1 WIQMWVELPDAR
13 VRERMQTFIDTYWA
27 EQRKAGRFERP
38 RNNQLINE
46 TQWLVDQQVVGT
58 DDRILVGLA
67 FAFLAVCLIN
77 TVGLLLAKFLNGA
90 ALTGVRRALGASRRQ
105 VFAQHM
111 VETGMLAGA
120 GALLGLILAAL
131 GLWGLRTLYAV
142 EAEFGANGYQDLA
155 HFDSA
160 SIVIAMTLAIIAAFA
175 AGLYPAWRV
184 GRVPPAVYL
193 KSQ

>member
-1 WIQMWVELPDAR
+1 
-13 VRERMQTFIDTYWA
+13 
-27 EQRKAGRFERP
+27 
-38 RNNQLINE
+38 
-46 TQWLVDQQVVGT
+46 
-58 DDRILVGLA
+58 
-67 FAFLAVCLIN
+67 
-77 TVGLLLAKFLNGA
+77 
-90 ALTGVRRALGASRRQ
+90 
-105 VFAQHM
+105 M

-155 HFDSA
+155 RFDSA